1 MTTAADVLQ
10 RAAREIGYTES
21 PPNSNRNKFGAW
33 YGINE
38 VPWCAIFVSYC
49 FYDAQLP
56 LEISTPKGFSYCPA
70 GLKWFK
76 DQDQLFKTPQVGDLA
91 FFDWDSD
98 GISDHVGIV
107 ESVHA
112 DGTVTCIEGNT
123 SAKNNSNGG
132 QVMRSKRAMKHLLS
146 FGRPVYTEN
155 SRPQPEL
162 GYPVW
167 PGRYITLTSPLMQGN
182 DVLTWQMRMISRGW
196 NFGTSGSTGKGDDS
210 VFSEACYD
218 VLMRFQRQKGL
229 KADGLLG
236 PMSWNAAWETPVT

>member
-1 MTTAADVLQ
+1 MATAADVLQ

-107 ESVHA
+107 ESVCDRSFHHKLMPQFPEQSN
-112 DGTVTCIEGNT
+112 CI
-123 SAKNNSNGG
+123 
-132 QVMRSKRAMKHLLS
+132 
-146 FGRPVYTEN
+146 
-155 SRPQPEL
+155 
-162 GYPVW
+162 
-167 PGRYITLTSPLMQGN
+167 
-182 DVLTWQMRMISRGW
+182 
-196 NFGTSGSTGKGDDS
+196 SGSELAIAHSITS
-210 VFSEACYD
+210 SCHT
-218 VLMRFQRQKGL
+218 RC
-229 KADGLLG
+229 
-236 PMSWNAAWETPVT
+236 